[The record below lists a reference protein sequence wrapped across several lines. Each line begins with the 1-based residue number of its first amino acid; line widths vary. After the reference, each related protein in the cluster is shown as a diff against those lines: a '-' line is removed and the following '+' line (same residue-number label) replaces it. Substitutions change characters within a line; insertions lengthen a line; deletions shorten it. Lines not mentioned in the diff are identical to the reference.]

1 MSVRRLLR
9 PGLRGRAA
17 CGSDPLR
24 AARRLAAAEL
34 AALCDICGGRRE
46 GGEVLVEGW
55 TYCSIECAHIA
66 RDRTP
71 PGHYFG

>member
-1 MSVRRLLR
+1 MSTAIASSPVRRR
-9 PGLRGRAA
+9 SGGMTRSAG
-17 CGSDPLR
+17 R

-71 PGHYFG
+71 PGQYFG

>member
-1 MSVRRLLR
+1 
-9 PGLRGRAA
+9 
-17 CGSDPLR
+17 
-24 AARRLAAAEL
+24 
-34 AALCDICGGRRE
+34 LCDICGGRRE

-71 PGHYFG
+71 PGQYFG